1 MGAGPCSPPTAPG
14 STMAEVAG
22 RAVKP
27 RVLWWLVCLV
37 VVVAGCG
44 CSWWWVSGARAALCS
59 VGVRMPMA
67 ECGRMVPV
75 PVDPLGGGDHW
86 RRRCPP
92 KGPGYGSARPCT
104 RSLSA
109 SARAKPEGVALGT
122 HRGDRL
128 AVGQGLPV
136 ADGPVLHA
144 AVVSGAPAVRS
155 APVRFRCQ
163 TVISRASRA
172 RSVHTGR

>member
-1 MGAGPCSPPTAPG
+1 MLDQCVG
-14 STMAEVAG
+14 SLG
-22 RAVKP
+22 RGSHGGVKP

-44 CSWWWVSGARAALCS
+44 CSWWWVSGARVALCS

-75 PVDPLGGGDHW
+75 PVDPLGGGEHGW
-86 RRRCPP
+86 CRCPP
-92 KGPGYGSARPCT
+92 KGPGYGISSVLYKELECLGQGEAGRGRPWNPSRRLPRPRIGLARSGWTCTARRGRKWCT
-104 RSLSA
+104 R
-109 SARAKPEGVALGT
+109 
-122 HRGDRL
+122 
-128 AVGQGLPV
+128 PV
-136 ADGPVLHA
+136 
-144 AVVSGAPAVRS
+144 RWS